1 MAGRDCP
8 MCGETMRLNEKEV
21 AERVPGAPQT
31 AVAKIREWICPE
43 CDYFEDAEDSE
54 GS

>member
-1 MAGRDCP
+1 

-21 AERVPGAPQT
+21 AERVPGAPQA
-31 AVAKIREWICPE
+31 AVPKIREWLCPE